1 MGTNLPKNFPGG
13 AAATPSTPPSG
24 SALPKNLLAS
34 QQAAAAAMAAAPP
47 PRKVPEITRAEIA
60 EHFARRIARLRD
72 EAKGAST
79 RSWLF
84 AVEVQFTDFEREIA
98 GAYAAQAGA
107 AFHAGGFSGAEP
119 SQSLVMLGSSISAH
133 AEIELIVHYM
143 NHGHDVTIFC
153 PRKWTLPDAVT
164 DLVDATLKLPRFTPA
179 TFAAACED
187 FYELAA
193 VPGLGG
199 DLDWVASVVPRD
211 FLLNSAVE
219 ADEIVPSLHRSV
231 KRRLARYD
239 VDDAFHLDDFS
250 GMQEVRDWASSVV
263 AEIRLARAGAIPW
276 HEIESRVVLTG
287 GLGVGKTSLTRAIA
301 AAAGIRFVETS
312 AFRWAAAGNPA
323 QGLAMLQADFA
334 EAMRAAPALF
344 FVDDVDVFQMK
355 EGAPLTG
362 MFLQHLEALVD
373 EEPIVFVAGALAAS
387 NVSFALRRRGALE
400 STLAM
405 PAPGSQVLA
414 RMYERKLKDV
424 PHTLTARE
432 LDDIGRLSLGLT
444 GHGLDLIVRRA
455 RRIAR
460 KDGNRPITKDDMY
473 RVLSRE
479 RFGEQSEGQ
488 QRLMAEDELRNTA
501 YHEAGH
507 AILQLMRTHGAGL
520 NYASIVPRT
529 DGKLGFVFRVHDES
543 RNSETRNDMLEDLRV
558 CLAGRAAEEVLGG
571 PDSVTTGC
579 SNDLEKATA
588 ILGKLLTRSGY
599 NGLLSLRLSF
609 ERSPELRAEASRILD
624 AEYAA
629 VLAILRENRALLDR
643 VAALLI
649 EKQEVSGDELNSLYE
664 AWRAGRAN

>member
-1 MGTNLPKNFPGG
+1 MSTDLPKNFPGG
-13 AAATPSTPPSG
+13 GAVSPAPPPPG
-24 SALPKNLLAS
+24 PAIPKNLLAS
-34 QQAAAAAMAAAPP
+34 QQAAGAAVAAAPA
-47 PRKVPEITRAEIA
+47 PRQAPEITRAEIA
-60 EHFARRIARLRD
+60 EHFARRIVGLRD

-84 AVEVQFTDFEREIA
+84 AVEVHFTDFEREIA
-98 GAYAAQAGA
+98 GAYAAQVGA
-107 AFHAGGFSGAEP
+107 VFHAGGFSGSEP
-119 SQSLVMLGSSISAH
+119 SQPLVMLGSSISGH
-133 AEIELIVHYM
+133 AELELIVHYM

-153 PRKWTLPDAVT
+153 PLKWALPDAVM

-187 FYELAA
+187 FYEMAA
-193 VPGLGG
+193 PPRLG
-199 DLDWVASVVPRD
+199 DDMDWVASVVPRD
-211 FLLNSAVE
+211 FLLNSTVE
-219 ADEIVPSLHRSV
+219 ADQIVPSLQRTV

-250 GMQEVRDWASSVV
+250 GMHGVREWASSVV
-263 AEIRLARAGAIPW
+263 AEIRLARSGAIPW
-276 HEIESRVVLTG
+276 NEIESRVVLTG
-287 GLGVGKTSLTRAIA
+287 PLGVGKTSLTRAIA

-312 AFRWAAAGNPA
+312 AFRWAASGNPT
-323 QGLAMLQADFA
+323 QGLAVLQADFA
-334 EAMRAAPALF
+334 EAMRAAPAVF
-344 FVDDVDVFQMK
+344 FVDDVDVFK
-355 EGAPLTG
+355 GEGAPLG
-362 MFLQHLEALVD
+362 GVFLQHLEAIVD
-373 EEPIVFVAGALAAS
+373 EEPIVFVAGAMAAS
-387 NVSFALRRRGALE
+387 NVSLGLRRRGALE

-414 RMYERKLKDV
+414 RMYERKLKNV
-424 PHTLTARE
+424 PNTLTARE

-473 RVLSRE
+473 RVLSQE
-479 RFGEQSEGQ
+479 MFGEQSAGQ
-488 QRLMAEDELRNTA
+488 QHLMAEDELRNTA

-529 DGKLGFVFRVHDES
+529 DGKLGFVYRVHDES
-543 RNSETRNDMLEDLRV
+543 RNSETRNDLLEGLRV

-571 PDSVTTGC
+571 PESVTTGC
-579 SNDLEKATA
+579 SNDLEKATW
-588 ILGKLLTRSGY
+588 IVRKLLTRSGY

-624 AEYAA
+624 AEYAT

-643 VAALLI
+643 IAALLI
-649 EKQEVSGDELNSLYE
+649 EKQEVSGNELNSLYE
-664 AWRAGRAN
+664 AYRAGRPH